1 MMHGGKREGAGRKS
15 VRIDLGE
22 LEKLCGLQCTD
33 EDLAAYFD
41 VNVKTIERRRRKP
54 AFAVAM
60 ERGRAKGRLSVRRS
74 LFKQAA
80 EGNTAAAIF
89 LAKNLL
95 GYRDVRNNQLSGPDG
110 GPIAL
115 QNTLDLTRLS
125 TEEFEQVLALMD
137 KAERPP
143 GENK

>member
-1 MMHGGKREGAGRKS
+1 MHGGKREGAGRKS
-15 VRIDLGE
+15 VRIDLEE

-33 EDLAAYFD
+33 EEVAAYFS
-41 VNVKTIERRRRKP
+41 VTVRTIERRRKQL
-54 AFAVAM
+54 AFAAAM
-60 ERGRAKGRLSVRRS
+60 QRGQGLGRVSVRRF

-80 EGNTAAAIF
+80 KGNAAAAIF

-110 GPIAL
+110 GPIPL
-115 QNTLDLTRLS
+115 QNSLDFTRLS
-125 TEEFEQVLALMD
+125 TEEFDQVLALID

-143 GENK
+143 GETK

>member
-1 MMHGGKREGAGRKS
+1 MHGGKRTGAGRKATT
-15 VRIDLGE
+15 IDLTE

-33 EDLAAYFD
+33 EDLAAYFG
-41 VNVKTIERRRRKP
+41 VTVRTIERRRQKP
-54 AFAVAM
+54 AFAAAM

-74 LFKQAA
+74 LFTQAA
-80 EGNTAAAIF
+80 GGNIAATIF

-115 QNTLDLTRLS
+115 QNSLDLTQLS
-125 TEEFEQVLALMD
+125 TEEFEQLQTLMD
-137 KAERPP
+137 KADRPQ
-143 GENK
+143 GESK